1 MSSRASHV
9 RTLDY
14 AQRPTCANLRGPSV
28 MSQAVVSIAIGAA
41 CAALSTLLGQFGRSW
56 SSALSVSWLA
66 LFTCP
71 LACTAWTLRGS
82 LDGRLLS
89 GALLIAALVAD
100 LVILH
105 ATRAQG
111 NAYFHLD
118 WQSRPVVVIAWLAL
132 WSTWHAAALA
142 GLVLPRRARNA
153 DGDLR
158 AR

>member
-1 MSSRASHV
+1 M

-14 AQRPTCANLRGPSV
+14 AEPPKPANPRGPSV
-28 MSQAVVSIAIGAA
+28 VSQAVASISFGIA
-41 CAALSTLLGQFGRSW
+41 CAALSTLLGDFGRSW

-66 LFTCP
+66 LFTFP
-71 LACTAWTLRGS
+71 LACDAWALRGS

-89 GALLIAALVAD
+89 GALVITALVAD

-118 WQSRPVVVIAWLAL
+118 WQSRPVVVAAWLAL
-132 WSTWHAAALA
+132 WSAWHAAAVAALVWTGPVTSSGDSRA
-142 GLVLPRRARNA
+142 G
-153 DGDLR
+153 
-158 AR
+158 